1 VQAGKG
7 QVDKVQV
14 GGIRWVLFY
23 LLLVYL
29 STLLTAAC
37 TGPGAT
43 STPVPTSPLVAG
55 KRVQFVGHR
64 GAAGLAPE
72 NTLAAF
78 AKGIEAGVDAIE
90 CDVHLSADGA
100 LIVMHDPNVSRT
112 TDGSGDV
119 PSLTLAELKKLNAA
133 AKFTGGWPTKEPV
146 PTLAE
151 VLALAQGKVDVQIE
165 IKVPALGG
173 YPGIER
179 KVAEA
184 VAAADMVEHVLV
196 ICFNL
201 DTLRT
206 IHAADPRLRTGYL
219 VSESTVPAQWLVSR
233 SAMLDALK
241 ESGVGFLGSSA
252 AFLSPELVQAA
263 HERGLTVGVWTIDTA
278 GDMRRFAA
286 MGVDAITT
294 NRPDVLRQTL
304 GK

>member
-1 VQAGKG
+1 ML
-7 QVDKVQV
+7 
-14 GGIRWVLFY
+14 RR
-23 LLLVYL
+23 LLTLIL
-29 STLLTAAC
+29 LILPLLTASCA
-37 TGPGAT
+37 GPGAT
-43 STPVPTSPLVAG
+43 SAPTATPPLAAG
-55 KRVQFVGHR
+55 KQVQCVGHR

-72 NTLAAF
+72 NTLGAF

-112 TDGSGDV
+112 TDGTGDI
-119 PSLTLAELKKLNAA
+119 PSLTLAELQKLNAA
-133 AKFTGGWPTKEPV
+133 AKFSGGWPTKEPV

-151 VLALAQGKVDVQIE
+151 VLALAKGKVDVQIE

-184 VAAADMVEHVLV
+184 VAAAGMTEHVLV
-196 ICFNL
+196 ICFKL
-201 DTLRT
+201 DTLRA

-219 VSESTVPAQWLVSR
+219 VSESTVPSQWLVSR
-233 SAMLDALK
+233 SAMLDALQ
-241 ESGVGFLGSSA
+241 ENEVGFLGSSA

-263 HERGLTVGVWTIDTA
+263 HERGLQVGVWTIDTA

-294 NRPDVLRQTL
+294 NRPDVLRQAL
-304 GK
+304 GR

>member
-72 NTLAAF
+72 NTLGAF

-112 TDGSGDV
+112 TDGIGDV

-233 SAMLDALK
+233 LAMLDALK

>member
-1 VQAGKG
+1 ML
-7 QVDKVQV
+7 
-14 GGIRWVLFY
+14 RR
-23 LLLVYL
+23 LLTLIL
-29 STLLTAAC
+29 LALPLLTAAC
-37 TGPGAT
+37 AGPGVTSAPTAT
-43 STPVPTSPLVAG
+43 PGLVAG
-55 KRVQFVGHR
+55 KQVQCVGHR

-72 NTLAAF
+72 NTLGAF
-78 AKGIEAGVDAIE
+78 AKGIEVGVDAIE
-90 CDVHLSADGA
+90 CDVHLSADGE

-112 TDGSGDV
+112 TDGSGDI
-119 PSLTLAELKKLNAA
+119 PSLTLAELQKLNAA
-133 AKFTGGWPTKEPV
+133 AKFSGGWSTKEPV

-165 IKVPALGG
+165 IKVPAMGG

-184 VAAADMVEHVLV
+184 VAAAGMTEHVLV

-201 DTLRT
+201 DTLRAV
-206 IHAADPRLRTGYL
+206 HAADPRLRTGYL
-219 VSESTVPAQWLVSR
+219 VSESTVPAQWLISR
-233 SAMLDALK
+233 SAMLDALQ
-241 ESGVGFLGSSA
+241 ESKVSFLGSSA

-263 HERGLTVGVWTIDTA
+263 HERGLQVGVWTVDTA